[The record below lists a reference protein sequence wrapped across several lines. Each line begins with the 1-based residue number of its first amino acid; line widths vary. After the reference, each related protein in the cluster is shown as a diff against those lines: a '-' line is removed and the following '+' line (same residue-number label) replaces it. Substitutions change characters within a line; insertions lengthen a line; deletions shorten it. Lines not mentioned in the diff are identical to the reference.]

1 MPWAALGTHSLQ
13 EGLYLSL
20 ADPQGR
26 VAVRLCFLHK
36 AMSAGRESRRARKL
50 EFDDS
55 QDSSRQSQSVEGFQK
70 VVVLGTQIAS
80 LVLEK
85 QEKQEK
91 QGRRTEVQL
100 WVCGVAR
107 RARTA
112 CCRQCWLA
120 SCSLWRVSPLLRL
133 GPG

>member
-1 MPWAALGTHSLQ
+1 MRWAALGTHSPQ

-26 VAVRLCFLHK
+26 VTVRLCFLHK

-70 VVVLGTQIAS
+70 GVVLGAQIAS
-80 LVLEK
+80 LVL
-85 QEKQEK
+85 EKQEK

-100 WVCGVAR
+100 LVCGVAR
-107 RARTA
+107 KARTA
-112 CCRQCWLA
+112 HCRQCLLA